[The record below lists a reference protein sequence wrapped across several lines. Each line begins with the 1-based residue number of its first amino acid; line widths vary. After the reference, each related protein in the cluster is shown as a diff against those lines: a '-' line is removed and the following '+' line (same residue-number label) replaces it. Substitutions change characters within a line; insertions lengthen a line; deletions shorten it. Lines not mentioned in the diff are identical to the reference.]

1 MSPLTQED
9 GVRAFLQPGRSFFRN
24 ILICVC
30 VCVEKQNDPA
40 QARDC
45 FFFLSCTTFP
55 KEKQKKYSLSFWLSF
70 RGVHI
75 FLYLILPASVNV
87 CVSFAVVS
95 VSARQWVVVVVCYS
109 RCSIPS
115 CRTDCF
121 SFLGP
126 HTGQLGFLLII
137 IMTIF
142 FFFSFWLFIY
152 ERVTN
157 TKTLPSPVGSM

>member
-121 SFLGP
+121 SFWGLI
-126 HTGQLGFLLII
+126 QANLAFFLLLLWL
-137 IMTIF
+137 F
-142 FFFSFWLFIY
+142 FFLFFLAVY
-152 ERVTN
+152 LW
-157 TKTLPSPVGSM
+157 KSD